1 MSYIL
6 LQKRPNYQQQQQQR
20 YRSCQQNYLE
30 NFLENLNYQQ
40 KTFRRVSQEPKIE
53 FNSKTNKDSFE
64 LFFGFPFDVSSQN
77 LNIEI
82 KDEEK
87 ILQINFQF
95 KGSYQKYIKQVR
107 YPEDVSIEGISA
119 KFKQNSLH
127 IVLPREEEKEVE
139 IPVYIVKKEV
149 RNSFEEEILKKLEEI
164 EREEKKSKEPTKEEI
179 QRKIEEFKNVFDIE
193 LSDEYLDLLQQV
205 LKIQFDR
212 ENESTNDIEE
222 KDIEKDEEKETI
234 EVEFKQKEALN
245 EYNEE
250 ETEIQEES
258 ILKEQ
263 EIVEEVE
270 VESIE
275 NVEIPAEFEVQ
286 KVENNVIVESIYPKF
301 DEDKYKV
308 HYDVL
313 KGLGFERKDLI
324 EELMVKHDGN
334 IQSIVKDYLER
345 N

>member
-1 MSYIL
+1 MSNIL
-6 LQKRPNYQQQQQQR
+6 LQKKDQIINN
-20 YRSCQQNYLE
+20 RSCQLE
-30 NFLENLNYQQ
+30 NFLENLNHQQ
-40 KTFRRVSQEPKIE
+40 KPLRKTVSEEPKIE